1 MAKKRVIIS
10 GGGTGGHIYPAIA
23 IAQGL
28 QQLDS
33 EVEVLF
39 VGAKGKMEMEKVPQ
53 AGYKIVGLWI
63 SGFQRKRLISNLLLP
78 FKMLKSLW
86 DAYWLIRKFKPQA
99 AVGVGG
105 YASWAVLKVAT
116 WIKLPFVIQEQNSHA
131 GMSNRKVAQAASAI
145 CVAYDGMDRY
155 FPASKIMKTG
165 NPLRSNLFPT
175 PKANAQAKVKLG
187 FAADAPLVLILGGSL
202 GARTINHAV
211 AAAVD
216 HWAKEGFS
224 VLWQCGK
231 YYISKYSS
239 YSASNIQ
246 VVDFI
251 KDMATVYAAADI
263 VVSRSGA
270 LTISELCL
278 VQKPTILI
286 PSPNVTE
293 DHQNKNAQALVQKG
307 AAWLLK
313 DDEAEL
319 NLKTKVIELI
329 RNKSAQ
335 ESLSLAIAKEGKPK
349 AALEVA
355 QIVLNQMNAR

>member
-28 QQLDS
+28 QQLDP

-63 SGFQRKRLISNLLLP
+63 SGFQRKRLLSNLLLP
-78 FKMLKSLW
+78 LKMLKSLW

-105 YASWAVLKVAT
+105 YASWAILKVAT
-116 WIKLPFVIQEQNSHA
+116 WVKLPFVIQEQNSHA
-131 GMSNRKVAQAASAI
+131 GMSNRKLAQAASAI
-145 CVAYDGMDRY
+145 CVAYDGMDKY
-155 FPASKIMKTG
+155 FPANKVVKTG
-165 NPLRSNLFPT
+165 NPLRSNLFPM
-175 PKANAQAKVKLG
+175 PKADGSAKMKLG
-187 FAADAPLVLILGGSL
+187 FQAEVPLIVVLGGSL

-211 AAAVD
+211 AAALD
-216 HWAKEGFS
+216 NWTREGIN

-231 YYISKYSS
+231 YYISKYST
-239 YSASNIQ
+239 YGASNIQ
-246 VVDFI
+246 VVDFV

-313 DDEAEL
+313 DGEAEL
-319 NLKTKVIELI
+319 NLSAKAVELI
-329 RNKSAQ
+329 RDKSAQ
-335 ESLSLAIAKEGKPK
+335 ESLSTAIAQEGKPR

-355 QIVLNQMNAR
+355 QIVLNQMKIR